1 MFAAAFLIAAVA
13 AAPVATAVDIA
24 EPEGVPVLSAE
35 SWKDLRL
42 GAFETFR
49 TQVYGA
55 RPVERPADLR
65 FETSGDVPIL
75 GGRAVRRD
83 VKLSSAGVRA
93 PFSFTAHA
101 FVPKGGAAK
110 CPAFVYIYLGGRV
123 IREKFDPS
131 AEDPSTTSMPVA
143 EIIRRGYAV
152 IAFNNWDVALDDK
165 DKCFSSGVFAA
176 WGPDAA
182 TRRPNDWGA
191 ISAWA
196 WGASRVMDW
205 IETQGDIDAGRVAV
219 IGHSRGGKTALWAG
233 VTDSRFALACV
244 NDSGCTGAKLNHVKL
259 PRSESIKVIT
269 KNFPHWFCPKYSSY
283 VDREMSMPF
292 DQHQLVALMAP
303 RAVAIASATEDHWA
317 GQYGEFLSGR
327 LASPAWEAAGKKGL
341 VAPDGYPPPGKALQG
356 GWVSYH
362 LRAGKHD
369 LTAEDWGFY
378 LDFADA
384 RGKGK

>member
-1 MFAAAFLIAAVA
+1 MAAAVA
-13 AAPVATAVDIA
+13 SPSPVDTA
-24 EPEGVPVLSAE
+24 EPKDVPAISAE
-35 SWKDLRL
+35 TWKDVSL

-49 TQVYGA
+49 TQEYGV
-55 RPVERPADLR
+55 RPVERPADLK
-65 FETSGDVPIL
+65 FETSPDVAIL
-75 GGRAVRRD
+75 GGRAIHRSVRI
-83 VKLSSAGVRA
+83 SSAGVRA
-93 PFSFTAHA
+93 AFSFAAHA
-101 FVPKGGAAK
+101 YVPRGGASK
-110 CPAFVYIYLGGRV
+110 CPAFVYVYLGQRV
-123 IREKFDPS
+123 DNEKFSPE
-131 AEDPSTTSMPVA
+131 AEDPSTWSMPVA

-152 IAFNNWDVALDDK
+152 VAFNNWEVAIDDK

-196 WGASRVMDW
+196 WGASRVLDW
-205 IETQGDIDAGRVAV
+205 IETQGDIDASRVAV

-233 VTDSRFALACV
+233 VTDKRFALACV
-244 NDSGCTGAKLNHVKL
+244 NDSGCSGAKLNHVEL

-317 GQYGEFLSGR
+317 GQYGEFLGGVF
-327 LASPAWEAAGKKGL
+327 ASPAWEASGLKGL
-341 VAPDGYPPPGKALQG
+341 VAPDGYPPPGKALLAG
-356 GWVSYH
+356 HVAYR
-362 LRAGKHD
+362 LRTGKHD
-369 LTAEDWGFY
+369 LTAEDWGY
-378 LDFADA
+378 YMDFADA
-384 RGKGK
+384 RMGVKAK